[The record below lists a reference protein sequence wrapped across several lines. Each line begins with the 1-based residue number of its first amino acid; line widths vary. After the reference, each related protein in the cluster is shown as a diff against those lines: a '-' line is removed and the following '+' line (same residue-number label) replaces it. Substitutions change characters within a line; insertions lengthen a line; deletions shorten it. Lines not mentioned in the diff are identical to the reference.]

1 MGKHGGRWSAHFG
14 SRPMIKSI
22 ISHIKSILNE
32 LDYTATEIAIM
43 SDAVRYGLDADV
55 VDVWLESNYVNHYD
69 VN

>member
-1 MGKHGGRWSAHFG
+1 
-14 SRPMIKSI
+14 MIKSI
-22 ISHIKSILNE
+22 ISHIKSMLNE

-55 VDVWLESNYVNHYD
+55 VDVWLEYNYVNHYD